1 MKRTFVLLTLAAISA
16 ALMPLA
22 VRGQVAPEATP
33 GPPKAAPSYKY
44 RAYVGFGY
52 TSLNQ
57 VNQSRYG
64 LTGIDAGVTRDW
76 GKYFGL
82 SGNGEYYKFAAGS
95 SALGNPGDPR
105 VYSVLAAPEIHAS
118 LYGPLNGILFGEL
131 GIEHTG
137 GEHMIP
143 DTSFAGGWGGGLSYD
158 LNSRFAIR
166 VTGDRLAAS
175 FSLINNSP
183 ALNYSTHRTW
193 NPRATIGLEYKF

>member
-1 MKRTFVLLTLAAISA
+1 LKRTFLLLTLAV
-16 ALMPLA
+16 LPLA

-33 GPPKAAPSYKY
+33 VPPKPAPSYKY
-44 RAYVGFGY
+44 RAYVGFAY

-64 LTGIDAGVTRDW
+64 LMGIEGAVTRDF
-76 GKYFGL
+76 GKYFGI
-82 SGNGEYYKFAAGS
+82 SGNGEYYKVAAGTGTGIK
-95 SALGNPGDPR
+95 ANPGDPR
-105 VYSVLAAPEIHAS
+105 VYSALAAPEIHAS
-118 LYGPLNGILFGEL
+118 IFGPLNGILFGEL

-143 DTSFAGGWGGGLSYD
+143 STSFAGGFGGGMSY
-158 LNSRFAIR
+158 NVGSRWAIR

-193 NPRATIGLEYKF
+193 NPRATIGLEFRF